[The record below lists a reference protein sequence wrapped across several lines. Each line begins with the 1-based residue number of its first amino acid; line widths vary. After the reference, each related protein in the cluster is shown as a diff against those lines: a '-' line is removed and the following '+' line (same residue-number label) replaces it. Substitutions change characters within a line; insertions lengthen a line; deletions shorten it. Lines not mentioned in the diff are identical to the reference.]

1 MENDFGLDV
10 GEILKVVDSADV
22 IVVRF
27 AILEKR
33 LLIDARHDE
42 EQGPLIKIVPRAG
55 SVEERFRELK
65 KLRPTFPLP
74 EKIMSF
80 MWPRHVE
87 LLEKSGVWGRIVER
101 LTSLGHSDTQAACDA
116 AWQELLKE
124 EKTEVKSAIKGGEG
138 YQALWER
145 KTT

>member
-42 EQGPLIKIVPRAG
+42 EQGPLIQIVPRAG

-101 LTSLGHSDTQAACDA
+101 LTGLGHSDTKAACDA
-116 AWQELLKE
+116 AWEELLKE
-124 EKTEVKSAIKGGEG
+124 EQTEVKSAIEGGEG

-145 KTT
+145 KT